1 MRAALERGQPRCP
14 DRHDQ
19 LATGPT
25 GRTGPRRHAQNRRLG
40 THIALDAETATTLRA
55 HRQRQRQLQERLT
68 LGEAWKDTGFVFTQP
83 DGDRLHPQHVTEQ
96 FLWLAYL
103 AGLPPIRLHDLR
115 HGAASLMLA
124 AGVEMKVVQETLGH
138 TSSSFTADTY
148 TSVFPEVAMAAAEK
162 TAALLLAEEE
172 DQEEPGEVI
181 PLRA

>member
-1 MRAALERGQPRCP
+1 M
-14 DRHDQ
+14 
-19 LATGPT
+19 
-25 GRTGPRRHAQNRRLG
+25 
-40 THIALDAETATTLRA
+40 ALDAETATTLRA
-55 HRQRQRQLQERLT
+55 HRQRQLQERLAT
-68 LGEAWKDTGFVFTQP
+68 GEAWKDTGFVFTQS
-83 DGDRLHPQHVTEQ
+83 DGDRLHPQHVTDQ

-103 AGLPPIRLHDLR
+103 AGLPPVRLHDLR

-172 DQEEPGEVI
+172 DREEPGEVI